1 MTVEER
7 APEGRAFDGVAR
19 NAAGHFE
26 LFLLAAVLRLRDQ
39 LPGID
44 DAAADRAFPFFRG
57 YLDQLPA
64 WAHGGAP
71 GEAWARWCAEIGQWE
86 AAIDGHLPL
95 RAIRDATGLDDQAL
109 TILFLSGL
117 VDEDDR
123 FGMLYEALQPGRGA
137 RPSAGLLAGWSAT
150 PAERRRARGA
160 VAQLAQLGLLEP
172 AGAGQEDPLRPARA
186 LWSVL
191 RADPGGLALPWARFH
206 PWEDAQ
212 PLAAL
217 ILPPA
222 VRRSVDVLP
231 EAIREGIARAVI
243 VRGAEASG
251 RRTLL
256 AGLGR
261 ALGYGWIEVE
271 AAELEPGRWVELG
284 PLATALASM
293 PIVRVQAAIG
303 QTVVVPPIR
312 GYGGP
317 LGYVLPAHGG
327 VAGPDVQRAVTVT
340 IPTPGRAERIRHWQA
355 ASPDRDIDDL
365 DTIATRY
372 RLAGGTI
379 RRAAEL
385 ARATARLD
393 DRRAIAAA
401 DVQVATRELRS
412 RALESLAPRVPAG
425 GGWNDLVTDAGTR
438 AELLL
443 LEARCRAREA
453 LPDLLPSEIGVR
465 SAGVRALFTGPSG
478 TGKTLAARV
487 LASALAMDL
496 HGVDLSTVVD
506 KYLGETEKNLT
517 VVFDRAA
524 QLDAI
529 LLLDEGDAL
538 LARRTDVGS
547 SNDRY
552 ANLQT
557 NHLLQRLE
565 AHDGIVII
573 TTNAGER
580 IDSAFQRR
588 IDVVVE
594 FRPPDASQRWD
605 LWQRHLPEPREVGD
619 AVLADIAYRCQLTGG
634 QIRNAVLHAWLL
646 AFERDAEHPA
656 PLAGDVEAAVR
667 REYRKLGTI
676 CPLRTDGSMA

>member
-7 APEGRAFDGVAR
+7 APASLAFDGVAR
-19 NAAGHFE
+19 TAAGHFE
-26 LFLLAAVLRLRDQ
+26 LYLLAAVLRLRDQ

-57 YLDQLPA
+57 YVDQLPA
-64 WAHGGAP
+64 WARGGAP
-71 GEAWARWCAEIGQWE
+71 GEAWARWCAAIGSWE
-86 AAIDGHLPL
+86 ASIDGHLPL
-95 RAIRDATGLDDQAL
+95 RAIRDATGLDDLAL

-123 FGMLYEALQPGRGA
+123 FGRLYDVLQPGHGP
-137 RPSAGLLAGWSAT
+137 RPSAGLLAGWSTT
-150 PAERRRARGA
+150 PEERRRARGA
-160 VAQLAQLGLLEP
+160 VGQLAQLGLLEP
-172 AGAGQEDPLRPARA
+172 AGPGQEESLRPAKA

-191 RADPGGLALPWARFH
+191 RGDPGVLALSWARVH

-212 PLAAL
+212 PLPAL
-217 ILPPA
+217 ILPPE
-222 VRRSVDVLP
+222 VRRSVEALP
-231 EAIREGIARAVI
+231 DALREGIARAVV
-243 VRGAEASG
+243 VRGAESGG
-251 RRTLL
+251 RRMLL
-256 AGLGR
+256 ASLGR
-261 ALGYGWIEVE
+261 ALGYGWIEVD
-271 AAELEPGRWVELG
+271 AAELEPGHWLALG
-284 PLATALASM
+284 PLATALAAM
-293 PIVRVQAAIG
+293 PIVRVQPGIG
-303 QTVVVPPIR
+303 QTVAVPVLR
-312 GYGGP
+312 GYTGP
-317 LGYVLPAHGG
+317 LGYVLPVHGG
-327 VAGPDVQRAVTVT
+327 VSGPDVERAVTVT
-340 IPTPGRAERIRHWQA
+340 IPTPGRADRIRHWQA
-355 ASPDRDIDDL
+355 AVPDGQIDDV
-365 DTIATRY
+365 DGIATRY

-393 DRRAIAAA
+393 GRRSIAAT
-401 DVQVATRELRS
+401 DVQAAVRELRS

-443 LEARCRAREA
+443 LEARCRARED
-453 LPDLLPSEIGVR
+453 LPDVLPPEMGVR

-487 LASALAMDL
+487 LASALAIDL

-517 VVFDRAA
+517 AVFDRAA
-524 QLDAI
+524 KLDAI

-565 AHDGIVII
+565 AHDGIVIV

-580 IDSAFQRR
+580 IDPAFQRR

-594 FRPPDASQRWD
+594 FRPPDASQRWE
-605 LWQRHLPEPREVGD
+605 LWQRHLPQPSEVDD
-619 AVLADIAYRCQLTGG
+619 AVLADVAYRCQLTGG

-646 AFERDAEHPA
+646 AFERDPEQPA
-656 PLAGDVEAAVR
+656 PMAADVEAAVR

-676 CPLRTDGSMA
+676 CPLRTDGSGS